1 MHRISPALLSLSDVR
16 TPYSLVHYIADKSQS
31 PESLEDVPLTTQYD
45 FVRPQSSA
53 QFNDIFNL
61 AYQSGAVGYC
71 FGNDEDHGATP
82 ALPDEK
88 TRREYADLGVELINK
103 LVDRFDM
110 PHVVEQMRKLEAYGK
125 ENESK
130 YPWMPAAWNDGHR

>member
-1 MHRISPALLSLSDVR
+1 MRGDYHRIWENA
-16 TPYSLVHYIADKSQS
+16 YIAGIPCFQLGYRKD
-31 PESLEDVPLTTQYD
+31 
-45 FVRPQSSA
+45 
-53 QFNDIFNL
+53 N
-61 AYQSGAVGYC
+61 YQSGAVGYC